1 MLVYIQS
8 IFLNISGIMPSI
20 NLIHISE
27 IHAFQ
32 SKNQHEKAGVSNCEK
47 KHSIAATLLYTPVEG
62 GTAYAA
68 KRTTNHKSQLQRYG
82 FPYVIF

>member
-20 NLIHISE
+20 DLIHISE

-32 SKNQHEKAGVSNCEK
+32 SNK
-47 KHSIAATLLYTPVEG
+47 
-62 GTAYAA
+62 
-68 KRTTNHKSQLQRYG
+68 TTQKSRSFKL
-82 FPYVIF
+82 